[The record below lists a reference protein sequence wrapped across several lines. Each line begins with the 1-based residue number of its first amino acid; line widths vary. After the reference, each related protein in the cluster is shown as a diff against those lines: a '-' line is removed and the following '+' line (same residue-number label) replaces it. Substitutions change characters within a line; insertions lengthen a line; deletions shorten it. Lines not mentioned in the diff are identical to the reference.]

1 MKLNFNLKSSLYAL
15 ALLAGMSAC
24 TSETEF
30 QNNEGDGQLT
40 SQSGI
45 RFVIQTPSPDAIVTR
60 SVAGDALENEVKT
73 MSLYIFAK
81 NAEATGDGDD
91 QYTLLKKKEDITFET
106 SGTPGTSG
114 TNNSGSLSYTEPI
127 TADMIGRQ
135 VKMLLV
141 ANDKVASATEGE
153 TTLDAFKQSAATAV
167 ATDNGSADAVSGNI
181 FATNPGSATG
191 LVMSAVAYSGTSEGD
206 GEAVVLTPLGVD
218 MKANFQRIVARID
231 LIHAIPNMTLKG
243 VKVLKAPSKGYL
255 FPQAAPAAPADASP
269 VTLLPT
275 SGYDTQLSTGI
286 TYDAVTTDN
295 NTLKHVFYLYEKA
308 NTGDADCVTVE
319 ISYTLKMGNWEKPGK
334 LDVKFQKSQT
344 DGGTFVNTARNTLYT
359 IQMGNGEEATDV
371 NNVTTLTVKD
381 WDLEDEIDE
390 SFTPNDDT
398 HSEVIT
404 DLTQAQIGDY
414 YLSDGTLR
422 RSNYQFTPA
431 EKAKVIGVVFQTN
444 PDRIGQ
450 AEKDALSA
458 KGVTTPHGLVMSVKL
473 ANDGEPCAW
482 KDVDEDETGL
492 TDMATVA
499 DAYKDISGLA
509 NYQKVKETDDDFTN
523 HPAFKAVAE
532 FKVEA
537 PEKSTG
543 WFLPSSGQLWDLAAN
558 LGKLSTYLEDK
569 KDSQEDYLELHYS
582 ANAGTKAVI
591 ESIPV
596 ENSYATDN
604 INNYLLPLGS
614 YCDLIGLT
622 GDIDRFWTSTCY
634 IEEKARFMSFGTTGF
649 HFGYYN
655 YTSLYYVRPILAF

>member
-40 SQSGI
+40 SESGI

-60 SVAGDALENEVKT
+60 TVAGDPLENEVKT

-81 NAEATGDGDD
+81 NDKATSDGDD
-91 QYTLLKKKEDITFET
+91 QYTLLKKTEGITFTT

-141 ANDKVASATEGE
+141 ANDKVASATEDQ

-167 ATDNGSADAVSGNI
+167 ATDNGSADAVSGSI
-181 FATNPGSATG
+181 FKADNSGYTG

-218 MKANFQRIVARID
+218 MKASFQRIVARID

-334 LDVKFQKSQT
+334 LDVKFQKSAN
-344 DGGTFVNTARNTLYT
+344 DGSDYVNTARNTLYT

-404 DLTQAQIGDY
+404 DLTQAKIGDY

-422 RSNYQFTPA
+422 RSDYQFTPA
-431 EKAKVIGVVFQTN
+431 EKAKVIGVVFQTYSEDTKN
-444 PDRIGQ
+444 RFGE
-450 AEKDALSA
+450 AEVSALNDL
-458 KGVTTPHGLVMSVKL
+458 GVTTPHGLVMSVKN
-473 ANDGEPCAW
+473 AGNNEKYTW
-482 KDVDEDETGL
+482 KDSETDEEKLSDISTLQGI
-492 TDMATVA
+492 
-499 DAYKDISGLA
+499 YNDISGLGS
-509 NYQKVKETDDDFTN
+509 YLIVQGDDNDFSH
-523 HPAFKAVAE
+523 HPALKAVAE
-532 FKVEA
+532 FGAGV
-537 PEKSTG
+537 PGKSTQ
-543 WFLPSSGQLWDLAAN
+543 WFLPSSGQWWDIVEN
-558 LGKLSTYLEDK
+558 LGKLDDMSAKNTGTESYWTWSYSQSTGSNDTTISEEA
-569 KDSQEDYLELHYS
+569 SFVH
-582 ANAGTKAVI
+582 N
-591 ESIPV
+591 
-596 ENSYATDN
+596 N
-604 INNYLLPLGS
+604 INQYLIPLGI
-614 YCDLIGLT
+614 YANVIVDNTYYWTITEFNATNVCGL
-622 GDIDRFWTSTCY
+622 DFNSEYFRINNDN
-634 IEEKARFMSFGTTGF
+634 KLHA
-649 HFGYYN
+649 N
-655 YTSLYYVRPILAF
+655 YVRPILAF

>member
-40 SQSGI
+40 SESGI

-60 SVAGDALENEVKT
+60 TVAGDALENEVKT

-81 NAEATGDGDD
+81 NDKAAGDGDD
-91 QYTLLKKKEDITFET
+91 QYTLLKKKEGITFET

-141 ANDKVASATEGE
+141 ANDKVDDASATVSA
-153 TTLDAFKQSAATAV
+153 TTLQDFKLLAATAV

-181 FATNPGSATG
+181 FAANSGSATG
-191 LVMSAVAYSGTSEGD
+191 LVMSAIAYSGDTEGQN
-206 GEAVVLTPLGVD
+206 EAVVLTPLGVD

-231 LIHAIPNMTLKG
+231 LIHAIPNMTLTG

-255 FPQAAPAAPADASP
+255 FPQAAPAAPADAST

-286 TYDAVTTDN
+286 TYDAVTTDK

-308 NTGDADCVTVE
+308 NGAADCVTVE

-334 LDVKFQKSQT
+334 LDVKFQKSAN
-344 DGGTFVNTARNTLYT
+344 DGSDYVNTVRNTLYT
-359 IQMGNGEEATDV
+359 IQMGDGSEATDV

-431 EKAKVIGVVFQTN
+431 EKAKVIGVVFQTD
-444 PDRIGQ
+444 PDRIGE
-450 AEKDALSA
+450 AEKQALGGTA
-458 KGVTTPHGLVMSVKL
+458 HGLVMSVKL
-473 ANDGEPCAW
+473 ANDGKGCEW
-482 KDVDEDETGL
+482 KNVDEDETGL

-509 NYQKVKETDDDFTN
+509 NYQKVKETDGDFTS

-537 PEKSTG
+537 PVKSTG

-569 KDSQEDYLELHYS
+569 KDSQENYLELQYT
-582 ANAGTKAVI
+582 ANAGTKADI

-596 ENSYATDN
+596 EDSYATNN

-614 YCDLIGLT
+614 YSDLILADS
-622 GDIDRFWTSTCY
+622 DIFWSSTNY
-634 IEEKARFMSFGTTGF
+634 VGAVARFTRFLTSCF
-649 HFGYYN
+649 HFGFYN
-655 YTSLYYVRPILAF
+655 YTSLYCVRPILAF

>member
-60 SVAGDALENEVKT
+60 TVAGDALENEVKT

-81 NAEATGDGDD
+81 NDKATSDGDD
-91 QYTLLKKKEDITFET
+91 QYTLLKKTEDITFET

-114 TNNSGSLSYTEPI
+114 TNSGSSLSYTEPI

-141 ANDKVASATEGE
+141 ANDKVASAIEGE
-153 TTLDAFKQSAATAV
+153 TTLDAFKQSAASAV

-181 FATNPGSATG
+181 FAANSGSATG
-191 LVMSAVAYSGTSEGD
+191 LVMSAIAYSGDTEGQN
-206 GEAVVLTPLGVD
+206 EAVVLTPLGVD

-255 FPQAAPAAPADASP
+255 FPQAAPAAPADAST

-286 TYDAVTTDN
+286 TYDAVTTDK

-308 NTGDADCVTVE
+308 NMSDDDCVTVE
-319 ISYTLKMGNWEKPGK
+319 ISYTLKMGNWDKDGT
-334 LDVKFQKSQT
+334 LQVKFKESQT
-344 DGGTFVNTARNTLYT
+344 DGGGYVNTVRNTLYT
-359 IQMGNGEEATDV
+359 IQMGDGKEATDV

-422 RSNYQFTPA
+422 RSDYQFTPA
-431 EKAKVIGVVFQTN
+431 EKAKVIGVVFQTD
-444 PDRIGQ
+444 PDRIGE
-450 AEKDALSA
+450 AEKQAVGGTA
-458 KGVTTPHGLVMSVKL
+458 HGLVMSTKL
-473 ANDGEPCAW
+473 ANNGEPCAW
-482 KDVDEDETGL
+482 KNVDEDETGL

-523 HPAFKAVAE
+523 HPAFKVVAE

-558 LGKLSTYLEDK
+558 LGKLSTYLENK
-569 KDSQEDYLELHYS
+569 KDSQEDYLELQYS
-582 ANAGTKAVI
+582 ANAGTKADI

-596 ENSYATDN
+596 EDSYATNN

-614 YCDLIGLT
+614 YSDLILADSDIFWSSTSYVGAVARLT
-622 GDIDRFWTSTCY
+622 RFFTSC
-634 IEEKARFMSFGTTGF
+634 F
-649 HFGYYN
+649 HFGHYN
-655 YTSLYYVRPILAF
+655 YTSLYCVRPILAF